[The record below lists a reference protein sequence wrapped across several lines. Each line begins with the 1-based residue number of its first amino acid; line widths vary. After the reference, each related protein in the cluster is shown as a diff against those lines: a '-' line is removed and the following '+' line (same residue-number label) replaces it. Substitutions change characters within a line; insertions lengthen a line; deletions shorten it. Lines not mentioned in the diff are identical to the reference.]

1 MEEII
6 WTIIKW
12 IITFIL
18 GSIVGIIGSKFKKE
32 KEKNIKNLQKDK
44 IIENAVQALLR
55 DRLIEKYRHFKEKG
69 EMTILDKENLDHL
82 FESYEALE
90 GNGTVKELYNNMDDI
105 EIKVIKE

>member
-1 MEEII
+1 MRLIGE
-6 WTIIKW
+6 TIITW
-12 IITFIL
+12 IIAFSL
-18 GSIVGIIGSKFKKE
+18 GAIVGFIGTKLKKE
-32 KEKNIKNLQKDK
+32 KEKNIKMTEKDK

-82 FESYEALE
+82 YESYEELE
-90 GNGTVKELYNNMDDI
+90 GNGTVKELYSNMDEI

>member
-1 MEEII
+1 MDEII

-12 IITFIL
+12 TITFIL

>member
-44 IIENAVQALLR
+44 IMENAVQALLR
-55 DRLIEKYRHFKEKG
+55 DRLIEKYRHFKQKG

-82 FESYEALE
+82 FKSYEALE